1 MCQEISYG
9 LHLLSNI
16 YESRAPQTQQNNFSI
31 VLWQVSLSEFQRPGW
46 IKFCKKYQ
54 YWTLSRCNISHFLV
68 KNQRK
73 IKTSSATLVTVWVKF
88 HPKCHPENLKVSPKC
103 HQNGTKVA
111 PKGDTFIFSKSKYN
125 RININILFKLSLV
138 GEVWWRFGDALK
150 TCRWHFGWNFT
161 QTVTKVA
168 LDVLIF
174 LGFLTKKW
182 LMLHL
187 ESVQYWYFL
196 QNLIQPGRWNSDKET
211 CHRTIEK
218 LFCCVCGALDS

>member
-1 MCQEISYG
+1 MKLELHRHNKTTFQLFYDKFLCRSFSTQVGLNSAKDISIEHFPDAKSAIFWAKIQE
-9 LHLLSNI
+9 
-16 YESRAPQTQQNNFSI
+16 
-31 VLWQVSLSEFQRPGW
+31 
-46 IKFCKKYQ
+46 
-54 YWTLSRCNISHFLV
+54 
-68 KNQRK
+68 
-73 IKTSSATLVTVWVKF
+73 SSATLVTVWVKF
-88 HPKCHPENLKVSPKC
+88 HPKCHLQVSKRHQTVTKLHPQVTVWKVCLILILLYFDLENIKVSPLGATLVPFWW
-103 HQNGTKVA
+103 HF
-111 PKGDTFIFSKSKYN
+111 GDTFKFS
-125 RININILFKLSLV
+125 
-138 GEVWWRFGDALK
+138 G
-150 TCRWHFGWNFT
+150 WHFGWNFT

-218 LFCCVCGALDS
+218 LFYCVCGALDS